1 MLDAPCTRRLPLR
14 FYPVK
19 RCAARNLPLLF
30 SRDVETIFYFL
41 ALLQVLLGA
50 YLVWHALQ
58 WLGYVRRRL
67 NSDPGFYAPKAAVL
81 CPCKGVEPGLERNL
95 VSLTE
100 FERQNYEIFFILAS
114 GSDPARGIIERVA
127 KNSRAK
133 ANVVIAGPPNGCSE
147 KVNNLRAAIEQ
158 LPPEFEALAFVDS
171 DGRPGKSWLH
181 HLVAPLGDV
190 RIGATTTMR
199 WVIPNRNNLATA
211 LLAAWNAPVVTML
224 SEKGKNFCWGGGT
237 AIRRNIFEQSGV
249 LDEWR
254 NSVSDDYS
262 LTRALERNNRSIL
275 FLPECLTLSFVETD
289 FHGFLE
295 FTNRQILITRVYA
308 DRVWAPAAATHLLY
322 CLTLLLGA
330 MMILSDFLQQRP
342 AFHIAT
348 LTFLPILLSSI
359 RSSIRL
365 IGVTEA
371 LPAARSQIMGQAW
384 IYILLTVFVP
394 FLYLLNFVNSFVTRK
409 IRWRGL
415 VYELISPQQTRIV
428 SF

>member
-1 MLDAPCTRRLPLR
+1 
-14 FYPVK
+14 
-19 RCAARNLPLLF
+19 
-30 SRDVETIFYFL
+30 VETLFYFL
-41 ALLQVLLGA
+41 ALLQVLVGA

-67 NSDPGFYAPKAAVL
+67 NSDPGFYAPKVAVL

-100 FERQNYEIFFILAS
+100 FERQNYEIFFILAN
-114 GSDPARGIIERVA
+114 GSDAARSIIDRVA

-133 ANVVIAGPPNGCSE
+133 AHVVVAGPPNACSE
-147 KVNNLRAAIEQ
+147 KVNNLRVAIEQ
-158 LPPEFEALAFVDS
+158 LPPEFEVLVFADS

-190 RIGATTTMR
+190 RIGAATTMR
-199 WVIPNRNNLATA
+199 WFIPNRNNLATA

-237 AIRRNIFEQSGV
+237 AVRRDIFEQSGV
-249 LDEWR
+249 LDQWK

-262 LTRALERNNRSIL
+262 LTRALERNNRPIV
-275 FLPECLTLSFVETD
+275 FLPECLTLSYVETD
-289 FHGFLE
+289 FNGLME
-295 FTNRQILITRVYA
+295 FTNRQILITRIYS
-308 DRVWAPAAATHLLY
+308 DKVWAPAAATHFLY
-322 CLTLLLGA
+322 CLTLVSGTLL
-330 MMILSDFLQQRP
+330 ILGNLFAQRP
-342 AFHIAT
+342 AFHLVT
-348 LTFLPILLSSI
+348 LTFLPLLLSAI

-371 LPAARSQIMGQAW
+371 LPSARSQITGQAW
-384 IYILLTVFVP
+384 IYVLLTVFVP
-394 FLYLLNFVNSFVTRK
+394 FLYLVNFANSLMTRK

-415 VYELISPQQTRIV
+415 TYELIGPEQTRV
-428 SF
+428 G

>member
-1 MLDAPCTRRLPLR
+1 
-14 FYPVK
+14 
-19 RCAARNLPLLF
+19 
-30 SRDVETIFYFL
+30 VETLFYFL
-41 ALLQVLLGA
+41 ALLQTLMGA
-50 YLVWHALQ
+50 YLIWHAVE
-58 WLGYVRRRL
+58 WLGYARRRL
-67 NSDPGFYAPKAAVL
+67 STDPGFYAPKVAVL

-114 GSDPARGIIERVA
+114 GSDAARSIIERVA
-127 KNSRAK
+127 KGSRVK
-133 ANVVIAGPPNGCSE
+133 AHVVIAGPPNGCSE
-147 KVNNLRAAIEQ
+147 KVNNLRVAIEQ
-158 LPPEFEALAFVDS
+158 LPPEFEALAFADS

-199 WVIPNRNNLATA
+199 WFIPNRLNLATA

-237 AIRRNIFEQSGV
+237 AIRRSIFEQSGA
-249 LDEWR
+249 LDEWK

-289 FHGFLE
+289 LHGLVE

-308 DRVWAPAAATHLLY
+308 DKVWAPAAATHFLY
-322 CLTLLLGA
+322 CLTLVFGTLL
-330 MMILSDFLQQRP
+330 ILGDLLAQRP
-342 AFHIAT
+342 AFHLVT
-348 LTFLPILLSSI
+348 LTFLPVLLSAI
-359 RSSIRL
+359 RGSIRL

-371 LPAARSQIMGQAW
+371 LPAARSQITGLGW
-384 IYILLTVFVP
+384 IYVLLTVFIP
-394 FLYLLNFVNSFVTRK
+394 FLYVTNFLNSLVTRK
-409 IRWRGL
+409 IRWRG
-415 VYELISPQQTRIV
+415 VIYELLSPGQTRIG
-428 SF
+428 